1 MMVEPSA
8 HSHIYCGHITHRR
21 FTPKS
26 HSFSYQL
33 YMLALDVDE
42 MQAKQ
47 SPKGIFGFSWFNLL
61 RFKEKDY
68 LRDEPECLKQRILN
82 KVDALSCVEAS
93 CDEESSGADISRIT
107 MLVQVRCL
115 GLYFSPANFYFCYNA
130 NEVCTQVLVEVSNT
144 PWNERHYYLVPLASS
159 DINASGLT
167 QHVTDKNFQ
176 VSPFMDLNMCY
187 NWLIKPPMAESS
199 TLSVHIENHRNT
211 VNDNGSEVSKG
222 EKIFDVTMKLIKAP
236 FSRASLW
243 QTWFNMPV
251 MTLKIV
257 LGIYWQAIKLFWKRI
272 PFIGYQQGKPK
283 R

>member
-1 MMVEPSA
+1 MVKPST
-8 HSHIYCGHITHRR
+8 HNHIYRGQITHRR

-61 RFKEKDY
+61 RFKENDY
-68 LRDEPECLKQRILN
+68 LRGEPECLKQRIVN
-82 KVDALSCVEAS
+82 KVHALSSGEAS
-93 CDEESSGADISRIT
+93 CDADISRIT

-130 NEVCTQVLVEVSNT
+130 DEVCTQVLVEVSNT
-144 PWNERHYYLVPLASS
+144 PWNERHYYLVPLASG
-159 DINASGLT
+159 DINDSDLT
-167 QHVTDKNFQ
+167 PHVTDKNFQ
-176 VSPFMDLNMCY
+176 VSPFMDLNMSY
-187 NWLIKPPMAESS
+187 KWLIKPPMADSS
-199 TLSVHIENHRNT
+199 RLLVHIENHRNT
-211 VNDNGSEVSKG
+211 VNDIVNDNGSEVSTG
-222 EKIFDVTMKLIKAP
+222 EKIFDVTMKLTKAP

-243 QTWFNMPV
+243 QLWFNMPV

-257 LGIYWQAIKLFWKRI
+257 LGIYWQAMKLFWKRI